1 MSKSVKHLVMLAMF
15 TTMALTIFVVEAQ
28 IPIPVPIYGVKLGLA
43 NVITLIVL
51 VVYRPR
57 DAFAVLVMRI
67 LLGSLFTGTLVSMIY
82 SLSGGILCFLGMAL
96 LCRLLH
102 RKHLWFISM
111 IGAVLHNVGQIA
123 AAIVVMQSV
132 QVIVYFP
139 FLLVSGGITGI
150 FTGIAADRVVHFLP
164 RSIFPK
170 ENTSSPN
177 KPCKFNWNDVPVIS

>member
-28 IPIPVPIYGVKLGLA
+28 IPIPVPIYGVKVGWGIVAILSP
-43 NVITLIVL
+43 LIVL

-139 FLLVSGGITGI
+139 FLLVSGCITGI

-170 ENTSSPN
+170 ENLPEKKNEQS
-177 KPCKFNWNDVPVIS
+177 K

>member
-132 QVIVYFP
+132 
-139 FLLVSGGITGI
+139 LVSGCITGI

-170 ENTSSPN
+170 ENLPEKKNEQS
-177 KPCKFNWNDVPVIS
+177 K

>member
-51 VVYRPR
+51 VVYRPS

-139 FLLVSGGITGI
+139 FLLVSGCITGI

-170 ENTSSPN
+170 ENLPEKKNEQS
-177 KPCKFNWNDVPVIS
+177 K

>member
-1 MSKSVKHLVMLAMF
+1 
-15 TTMALTIFVVEAQ
+15 
-28 IPIPVPIYGVKLGLA
+28 
-43 NVITLIVL
+43 
-51 VVYRPR
+51 
-57 DAFAVLVMRI
+57 MRI

-139 FLLVSGGITGI
+139 FLLVSGCITGI

-170 ENTSSPN
+170 ENLPEKKNEQS
-177 KPCKFNWNDVPVIS
+177 K